1 MAKLTM
7 DVKRNRIILG
17 IGLAIIFY
25 FGVKKFYKPKISGS
39 SVNFSNAN
47 GEGGFIAKRYDSTRN
62 ATWIAYDNSDVV
74 GFWKD
79 GMIPVG
85 TSVDA

>member
-39 SVNFSNAN
+39 NVNFSNAN
-47 GEGGFIAKRYDSTRN
+47 GGEFVAKRFDASRN
-62 ATWIAYDNSDVV
+62 ATWISYNNSDVV

-79 GMIPVG
+79 GNIPEG
-85 TSVDA
+85 TSVEA